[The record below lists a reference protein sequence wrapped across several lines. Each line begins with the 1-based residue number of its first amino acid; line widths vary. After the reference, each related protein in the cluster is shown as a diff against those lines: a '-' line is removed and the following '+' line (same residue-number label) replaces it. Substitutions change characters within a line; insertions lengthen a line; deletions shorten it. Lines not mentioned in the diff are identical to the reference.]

1 MGVKEVE
8 IMAFN
13 LFFLTITV
21 YRRKPDRKEVERAHV
36 YQESVKH
43 REAVRARQANYLNRI
58 IM

>member
-1 MGVKEVE
+1 
-8 IMAFN
+8 MAFN